1 MPGSY
6 RPTQSLCVLVEPN
19 HYQIMTL
26 IEYLMFQLK
35 QAAFFVILHQLLT
48 ITLDIKLY
56 VLIHPGLHHAIRIH
70 HRVTDG

>member
-6 RPTQSLCVLVEPN
+6 RPTQSLCVLIEPN
-19 HYQIMTL
+19 HCQIMTL

-35 QAAFFVILHQLLT
+35 QAEFFVIFHQIL
-48 ITLDIKLY
+48 TLDIKLY

>member
-6 RPTQSLCVLVEPN
+6 RPTQSLYVLIEPN

-35 QAAFFVILHQLLT
+35 QAAFFCDFASAFNYSDT
-48 ITLDIKLY
+48 
-56 VLIHPGLHHAIRIH
+56 
-70 HRVTDG
+70 